1 MRERFRQ
8 FLSRLFYQRRVPAS
22 LLLYGKE
29 GIGKRDI
36 AFEFASSLLCL
47 QEKYPSCGECES
59 CFHMKDFKKKKEE
72 ELAFYG
78 EDKRG
83 KKVYLYLQGDHPDFI
98 YLRPEKAEIKIDQ
111 VRGVKDFVYLKPA
124 LSKRKVVLID
134 PADAM
139 NMQAQNALLK
149 VLEEPPEDT
158 HFLLVASKL
167 QKILPTI
174 KSRSFLLEVPPLSE
188 EELKEKTGI
197 DDPLILELSEG
208 SLEMVLKLKED
219 KELIDTAKALLEG
232 NILTLYKKALEAEKW
247 EYERQALLL
256 KVIISLLHKK
266 YLETRQEVYQQSLDK
281 ASMGLEYLSKGIKL
295 SLLLFQLRGGV
306 NNVLHKGKVS
316 RHQQGASG

>member
-1 MRERFRQ
+1 MRDRFRQ

-47 QEKYPSCGECES
+47 QEKYPPCGECES
-59 CFHMKDFKKKKEE
+59 CFHMKDFKEKKEE

-98 YLRPEKAEIKIDQ
+98 YLKPEKAEIKIDQ
-111 VRGVKDFVYLKPA
+111 IRGVKDFVYLKPA
-124 LSKRKVVLID
+124 LSKRKVVLIE

-158 HFLLVASKL
+158 HFLLVANKL

-208 SLEMVLKLKED
+208 SLEMALKLKED
-219 KELIDTAKALLEG
+219 IELINSAKALLEG
-232 NILTLYKKALEAEKW
+232 DILTLYRKALEVENW
-247 EYERQALLL
+247 EYERQLILL
-256 KVIISLLHKK
+256 KAITNLLHKK
-266 YLETRQEVYQQSLDK
+266 YLETKQEVYKQALDNLST
-281 ASMGLEYLSKGIKL
+281 ALEYLSKGIRL
-295 SLLLFQLRGGV
+295 SLLLFVANGRSENGV
-306 NNVLHKGKVS
+306 
-316 RHQQGASG
+316 

>member
-1 MRERFRQ
+1 MRDRFRQ
-8 FLSRLFYQRRVPAS
+8 FLSRLFYKRRVPAS

-47 QEKYPSCGECES
+47 QEKYPPCGECES
-59 CFHMKDFKKKKEE
+59 CFHMKDFKEKKEK

-83 KKVYLYLQGDHPDFI
+83 KKVYLYLRGDHPDFI
-98 YLRPEKAEIKIDQ
+98 YLKPEKADIKIDQ
-111 VRGVKDFVYLKPA
+111 IRGVKDFVYLKPA
-124 LSKRKVVLID
+124 LSKRKVVLIE

-139 NMQAQNALLK
+139 NMQSQNALLK

-208 SLEMVLKLKED
+208 SLEMALRLKED
-219 KELIDTAKALLEG
+219 KELINTAKALLEG
-232 NILTLYKKALEAEKW
+232 NILTLYKKALEVEDW
-247 EYERQALLL
+247 EYERQLILL
-256 KVIISLLHKK
+256 KAITNLLHKK
-266 YLETRQEVYQQSLDK
+266 YLETRKEAYKQALDK
-281 ASMGLEYLSKGIKL
+281 LSMALEYLSKGIRL
-295 SLLLFQLRGGV
+295 SLLLFVVSGRSENGV
-306 NNVLHKGKVS
+306 
-316 RHQQGASG
+316 